1 MLYKWNMKDRRTDKM
16 TSIVIDKKY
25 SIHSTKME
33 VAPIGYVY
41 IFDID
46 GTIADITHR
55 VHYLESKPKNW
66 DMFFGTVIDD
76 KPKNWV
82 IDIMR
87 LLPPERVLLFSG
99 RTDSSA
105 EDTIAWLE
113 KYDVPYAEMRMRWH
127 HNFESDEILKLRM
140 VKEYKDRVRFIVDD
154 RQRVVD
160 MWRLN
165 GFNVLQA
172 DKWKDK

>member
-1 MLYKWNMKDRRTDKM
+1 M
-16 TSIVIDKKY
+16 TKLNVDKKY
-25 SIHSTKME
+25 SVHSTKME
-33 VAPIGYVY
+33 VAPTGYVY

-55 VHYLESKPKNW
+55 IHYIDNRPADW
-66 DMFFGTVIDD
+66 DSFFGTVSKD
-76 KPKNWV
+76 KPKHWV

-99 RTDSSA
+99 RNDVSA

-113 KYDVPYAEMRMRWH
+113 KYDVPYSELRMRWH
-127 HNFESDEILKLRM
+127 HNFEGDEILKARM
-140 VKEYKDRVRFIVDD
+140 AQDYWDRIRFIVDD

-160 MWRLN
+160 MWRFN

-172 DKWKDK
+172 DKWEEK